1 MICCSFCLYTLECWV
16 FKTAHWLF
24 KTGFYPCNGDEKLK
38 KGENGGNLTLCWS
51 ANLELVANLLGS
63 QSIWGNQMGGPE
75 IRILERDRP
84 KLDQISWNRNLN
96 WRNSSS
102 EAVLRKK
109 VLQTKNQ
116 CVPWFDQWVSSS
128 TEGLFLIQN
137 LDEVTIE
144 KSRKRSGLFN
154 YENESWHQG
163 VWGWSGQPDQLLSGF
178 RSILPINQCTPS
190 ASVHIDHLAEI
201 NQFSSSMFYV
211 NQSLRKSCPL
221 EHTSEVW
228 RRFRM
233 HFVQIYQERER
244 ENLFPSFLHSLCMS

>member
-1 MICCSFCLYTLECWV
+1 MGPDTLGNLSDAVSRKFLSATTTPLPPYPFLLPQIFKRKKTTPSEVMICCSFCLYTLECWV
-16 FKTAHWLF
+16 FKTAHWIF

-128 TEGLFLIQN
+128 TEGLFLIQY

-144 KSRKRSGLFN
+144 KSRKKSG
-154 YENESWHQG
+154 
-163 VWGWSGQPDQLLSGF
+163 
-178 RSILPINQCTPS
+178 
-190 ASVHIDHLAEI
+190 
-201 NQFSSSMFYV
+201 
-211 NQSLRKSCPL
+211 
-221 EHTSEVW
+221 
-228 RRFRM
+228 
-233 HFVQIYQERER
+233 
-244 ENLFPSFLHSLCMS
+244 

>member
-1 MICCSFCLYTLECWV
+1 MSVWRPLFIKCIILDHKLQRMLNDSKIAQDPYTKQLWVMICCSFCPYTLECWV
-16 FKTAHWLF
+16 FKTAHWIF

-128 TEGLFLIQN
+128 TEGLWLIQY
-137 LDEVTIE
+137 LD
-144 KSRKRSGLFN
+144 
-154 YENESWHQG
+154 
-163 VWGWSGQPDQLLSGF
+163 
-178 RSILPINQCTPS
+178 
-190 ASVHIDHLAEI
+190 
-201 NQFSSSMFYV
+201 
-211 NQSLRKSCPL
+211 
-221 EHTSEVW
+221 
-228 RRFRM
+228 
-233 HFVQIYQERER
+233 
-244 ENLFPSFLHSLCMS
+244 